1 MKCLSYF
8 IKEELNKSTLIN
20 INNQRLRQKKEAL
33 VAIKRGLSKKD
44 SNELKN
50 LAETT
55 YASIGNYKTPDELSK
70 AHNDGDIS
78 GYKELEDLVK
88 EVNGDKKVDFDTMCD
103 VIQLLANGET
113 LDRAITTIAKKL

>member
-8 IKEELNKSTLIN
+8 IKEELNKSTLIK

-33 VAIKRGLSKKD
+33 VAIKRALSKKD
-44 SNELKN
+44 SDELKS

-55 YASIGNYKTPDELSK
+55 YASIGNYKTPDELSN

-88 EVNGDKKVDFDTMCD
+88 EVNGNKKVDFDTMCD

-113 LDRAITTIAKKL
+113 LDRAITTLAKKL

>member
-8 IKEELNKSTLIN
+8 IKEELNKSTLIK

-33 VAIKRGLSKKD
+33 VAIKRALSKKD
-44 SNELKN
+44 SDELKS

-55 YASIGNYKTPDELSK
+55 YASIGNYKTPDELSN
-70 AHNDGDIS
+70 ANNDGDIS

-88 EVNGDKKVDFDTMCD
+88 EVNGNKKVDFDTMCD

-113 LDRAITTIAKKL
+113 LDRAITTLAKKL